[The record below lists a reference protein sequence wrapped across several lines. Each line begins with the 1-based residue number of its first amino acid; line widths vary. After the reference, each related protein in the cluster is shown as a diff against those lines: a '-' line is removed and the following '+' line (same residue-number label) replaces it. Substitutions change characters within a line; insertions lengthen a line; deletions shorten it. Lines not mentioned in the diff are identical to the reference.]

1 MKEVTKHERKMSA
14 DSPWGAGYP
23 LGGQLNGCPS
33 IPKSVYSCSMPNQ
46 MLCSLICSITLLQL
60 CRWLVS
66 SRDRKSDQLVCPEL
80 PGCYYEKKDI
90 AVDGNVNNVP
100 AGKRL
105 YFRTSQRTSLF
116 GSSVNGSL
124 KMRTGLRYMSL
135 LEPSAWYVLEPSK
148 FHSGMSDDKN
158 VPKGHHQN
166 TLLYLSCVEG
176 TVNKT
181 VRLNKINLLK
191 PFRVSIPVKCFIYRI
206 SVTQQSLHIFSF
218 ARLVDM
224 QIIMPSN
231 QKEAKRGLHYC
242 IKSTMKDQ
250 IQLFNSSIITY

>member
-1 MKEVTKHERKMSA
+1 M
-14 DSPWGAGYP
+14 
-23 LGGQLNGCPS
+23 
-33 IPKSVYSCSMPNQ
+33 
-46 MLCSLICSITLLQL
+46 
-60 CRWLVS
+60 
-66 SRDRKSDQLVCPEL
+66 
-80 PGCYYEKKDI
+80 
-90 AVDGNVNNVP
+90 AVDRNVSNVP

-166 TLLYLSCVEG
+166 TLLYF
-176 TVNKT
+176 
-181 VRLNKINLLK
+181 IAF
-191 PFRVSIPVKCFIYRI
+191 PVSIPVKCFIYRI
-206 SVTQQSLHIFSF
+206 SAHSQQSLYVFSF
-218 ARLVDM
+218 ASLADM
-224 QIIMPSN
+224 QLIMPSN

-250 IQLFNSSIITY
+250 I

>member
-1 MKEVTKHERKMSA
+1 MYGVTRQERKVTA

-33 IPKSVYSCSMPNQ
+33 IPRSVYSCSMPNQ
-46 MLCSLICSITLLQL
+46 MLCSLTCSITLLQL

-66 SRDRKSDQLVCPEL
+66 SQDTKSDQLVCLEL
-80 PGCYYEKKDI
+80 PECYYETKDM
-90 AVDGNVNNVP
+90 AMDGNVNIVP

-158 VPKGHHQN
+158 VPKGHNQN
-166 TLLYLSCVEG
+166 MLLYLCCVEG
-176 TVNKT
+176 TDDRT
-181 VRLNKINLLK
+181 VRLSKINL
-191 PFRVSIPVKCFIYRI
+191 FIAFPITI
-206 SVTQQSLHIFSF
+206 SVKRFSNGISAHTQQSLNVSHLQGWLTCTF
-218 ARLVDM
+218 
-224 QIIMPSN
+224 
-231 QKEAKRGLHYC
+231 
-242 IKSTMKDQ
+242 
-250 IQLFNSSIITY
+250 